1 MANYTN
7 EKLAW
12 AALSNMFPNS
22 YNPLGAIGN
31 MISGAQT
38 TPDVPTRGMMMDRAN
53 GTDTA
58 SRQKA
63 VETAKPLTNLT
74 VPNTDPDQ
82 AWYNIPGHIGN
93 MFSGPSQPPPAA
105 TTRGMILDRERGTD
119 TASRRAA
126 QSAAGTNVGGGAP
139 IGVGEAAGTNFGG
152 GTPNGG
158 VSNLPPKLPAMGS
171 KLPAIGGKIPF
182 NGAKQAMDKQALG
195 PVSQLVGGVSKRLA
209 MAERLLPM
217 AERLPR
223 DTYASGPVSSLIRER
238 GQGLLAKIKQMFT
251 APISSNPGT
260 PSITSFNPKVS
271 PKDMAGLNTHGP
283 NPGHYRNVITGEQ
296 TPFGPFDPYG
306 LGLKNPTIA
315 EQIKNL
321 ITGNSKTAMSNLPP
335 KLPAMGGKIPFN
347 GAKQA
352 MDKQAIAFH
361 ANRLHILNTEL
372 ARYTPATLLK
382 QAAEY
387 PTTRNK
393 QACAYYLGL
402 KKQAAIEKK
411 AIMSLI
417 GQGLKAGWGLLKAPF
432 GATARGH
439 MADAG
444 KAALR
449 GVEIATK
456 KAPIASLAGF
466 GGLTLGA
473 EHVGLP
479 FLGDVAEATKARYN
493 DTEKGIGNFFH
504 RLSRGYNATTA
515 DPTSDFASS
524 GINKAK
530 KVIESATPKAI
541 NSAVT
546 NSGIIPSKPSRYLR
560 VEEGSIPAE
569 YRSRS
574 LPESNPQW
582 RSGTRGRYYDY

>member
-12 AALSNMFPNS
+12 AALSNMFPDS

-126 QSAAGTNVGGGAP
+126 QSAAGTNMGGGAP
-139 IGVGEAAGTNFGG
+139 IGVGAAAGTNFGG

-158 VSNLPPKLPAMGS
+158 VSNLPPKLPA
-171 KLPAIGGKIPF
+171 IGGKIP
-182 NGAKQAMDKQALG
+182 
-195 PVSQLVGGVSKRLA
+195 QLS
-209 MAERLLPM
+209 
-217 AERLPR
+217 
-223 DTYASGPVSSLIRER
+223 
-238 GQGLLAKIKQMFT
+238 
-251 APISSNPGT
+251 
-260 PSITSFNPKVS
+260 
-271 PKDMAGLNTHGP
+271 
-283 NPGHYRNVITGEQ
+283 
-296 TPFGPFDPYG
+296 
-306 LGLKNPTIA
+306 
-315 EQIKNL
+315 
-321 ITGNSKTAMSNLPP
+321 
-335 KLPAMGGKIPFN
+335 

-352 MDKQAIAFH
+352 MDKQAIAFR
-361 ANRLHILNTEL
+361 ANRLHILNTEI
-372 ARYTPATLLK
+372 ARYNPANLIK
-382 QAAEY
+382 QAADY

-402 KKQAAIEKK
+402 KKQAAVEKK
-411 AIMSLI
+411 AILGLI
-417 GQGLKAGWGLLKAPF
+417 GQGLRGLGGLLAAPF
-432 GATARGH
+432 GATARGYYGQ
-439 MADAG
+439 AG
-444 KAALR
+444 KATLDAAR
-449 GVEIATK
+449 AATV
-456 KAPIASLAGF
+456 KAPIASLAGA

-473 EHVGLP
+473 EHFGLP

-493 DTEKGIGNFFH
+493 DTEKGIGNFLH

-515 DPTSDFASS
+515 DPTTDFASS

-530 KVIESATPKAI
+530 KVIESATPKSI

-569 YRSRS
+569 YKSRS
-574 LPESNPQW
+574 LPEINPQW

>member
-12 AALSNMFPNS
+12 AALSNMFPDS

-38 TPDVPTRGMMMDRAN
+38 TPDVPTKGMLMDRAA

-63 VETAKPLTNLT
+63 VEAAKPLTNLT

-139 IGVGEAAGTNFGG
+139 IGVGAAAGTNFGG

-182 NGAKQAMDKQALG
+182 NGAKQAMDKQA
-195 PVSQLVGGVSKRLA
+195 
-209 MAERLLPM
+209 
-217 AERLPR
+217 
-223 DTYASGPVSSLIRER
+223 
-238 GQGLLAKIKQMFT
+238 
-251 APISSNPGT
+251 
-260 PSITSFNPKVS
+260 
-271 PKDMAGLNTHGP
+271 
-283 NPGHYRNVITGEQ
+283 
-296 TPFGPFDPYG
+296 
-306 LGLKNPTIA
+306 
-315 EQIKNL
+315 
-321 ITGNSKTAMSNLPP
+321 
-335 KLPAMGGKIPFN
+335 
-347 GAKQA
+347 
-352 MDKQAIAFH
+352 IAFH
-361 ANRLHILNTEL
+361 ANRLHILNTEI
-372 ARYTPATLLK
+372 ARYTPAVLLK
-382 QAAEY
+382 QAAAY

-411 AIMSLI
+411 AFLSLI
-417 GQGLKAGWGLLKAPF
+417 GQGLAGAGRLLAAPF
-432 GATARGH
+432 GAVARGH

-449 GVEIATK
+449 GVSYATK
-456 KAPIASLAGF
+456 KAPIASLAGA

-473 EHVGLP
+473 EHFGLP

-493 DTEKGIGNFFH
+493 DTEKGIGNFLH

-515 DPTSDFASS
+515 DPTTDFASS

-530 KVIESATPKAI
+530 KVIESATPKSI

-546 NSGIIPSKPSRYLR
+546 NSGIIPSKPYRYLR
-560 VEEGSIPAE
+560 VEENSIPTE
-569 YRSRS
+569 YKSRS
-574 LPESNPQW
+574 FPEDSPQW
-582 RSGTRGRYYDY
+582 RSGTRGRNYNYNY

>member
-1 MANYTN
+1 MAKYTN

-12 AALSNMFPNS
+12 AALSNMFPDS

-38 TPDVPTRGMMMDRAN
+38 TPDVPTAGMMRDRAN

-63 VETAKPLTNLT
+63 IEAAKPLTNLT

-126 QSAAGTNVGGGAP
+126 QSAAGTNMGGGAP
-139 IGVGEAAGTNFGG
+139 VGIGAAAGTNFGG

-158 VSNLPPKLPAMGS
+158 VSKLPP
-171 KLPAIGGKIPF
+171 KLPAIGGKIP
-182 NGAKQAMDKQALG
+182 
-195 PVSQLVGGVSKRLA
+195 QLS
-209 MAERLLPM
+209 
-217 AERLPR
+217 
-223 DTYASGPVSSLIRER
+223 
-238 GQGLLAKIKQMFT
+238 
-251 APISSNPGT
+251 
-260 PSITSFNPKVS
+260 
-271 PKDMAGLNTHGP
+271 
-283 NPGHYRNVITGEQ
+283 
-296 TPFGPFDPYG
+296 
-306 LGLKNPTIA
+306 
-315 EQIKNL
+315 
-321 ITGNSKTAMSNLPP
+321 
-335 KLPAMGGKIPFN
+335 

-352 MDKQAIAFH
+352 MDKQAIAFR
-361 ANRLHILNTEL
+361 ANRLHILNTEI
-372 ARYTPATLLK
+372 ARYNPANLIK
-382 QAAEY
+382 QAAAY

-411 AIMSLI
+411 AILGLI
-417 GQGLKAGWGLLKAPF
+417 GQGLRGLGGLLAAPF
-432 GATARGH
+432 GATARGYYSQ
-439 MADAG
+439 AG
-444 KAALR
+444 KATLDAAR
-449 GVEIATK
+449 AATVN
-456 KAPIASLAGF
+456 APIASLAGA

-473 EHVGLP
+473 EHFGLP
-479 FLGDVAEATKARYN
+479 FLGDVATATKARYN

-530 KVIESATPKAI
+530 KVIEGVTPKSI

-569 YRSRS
+569 YKSRS
-574 LPESNPQW
+574 LPEINPQW

>member
-1 MANYTN
+1 MAKYTN

-12 AALSNMFPNS
+12 AALSNMFPDS

-38 TPDVPTRGMMMDRAN
+38 TPDVPTRGMLMDRAN

-119 TASRRAA
+119 TASRQAA
-126 QSAAGTNVGGGAP
+126 LSAAGTNMGGGAP
-139 IGVGEAAGTNFGG
+139 IGVGAAAGTNFGG
-152 GTPNGG
+152 GTPNGN
-158 VSNLPPKLPAMGS
+158 VSNLPPKLPA
-171 KLPAIGGKIPF
+171 IGGKIP
-182 NGAKQAMDKQALG
+182 
-195 PVSQLVGGVSKRLA
+195 QLS
-209 MAERLLPM
+209 
-217 AERLPR
+217 
-223 DTYASGPVSSLIRER
+223 
-238 GQGLLAKIKQMFT
+238 
-251 APISSNPGT
+251 
-260 PSITSFNPKVS
+260 
-271 PKDMAGLNTHGP
+271 
-283 NPGHYRNVITGEQ
+283 
-296 TPFGPFDPYG
+296 
-306 LGLKNPTIA
+306 
-315 EQIKNL
+315 
-321 ITGNSKTAMSNLPP
+321 
-335 KLPAMGGKIPFN
+335 

-352 MDKQAIAFH
+352 MDKQAIAFR
-361 ANRLHILNTEL
+361 ANRLHILNTEI
-372 ARYTPATLLK
+372 ARYNPANLIK
-382 QAAEY
+382 QAADY

-411 AIMSLI
+411 AILGLI
-417 GQGLKAGWGLLKAPF
+417 NQGLKATWGLLKAPF

-456 KAPIASLAGF
+456 KAPIASLAGA

-473 EHVGLP
+473 EHFGLP
-479 FLGDVAEATKARYN
+479 FLGDVADATKARYN

-515 DPTSDFASS
+515 DPTADFSSS

-530 KVIESATPKAI
+530 KVIESVTPKSI

-569 YRSRS
+569 YKSRS
-574 LPESNPQW
+574 LPEINPQW